1 MRRTRD
7 TQRAAVYEA
16 EALVRTMFDR
26 ADERGLRVV
35 DVLGSQVTLP
45 VERKFASIES
55 VQDYVNRVLAL
66 NWVRDTWARAATP
79 IHVRARAGN
88 NAAHYESDCATM
100 AVPEYRSGK
109 AWAFRELVVLHEIAH
124 HLDPSDPDDPSSAA
138 HGPEYVDRY
147 LTLVGE
153 IIGPEAAFVLRAML
167 LAGGVRLS

>member
-1 MRRTRD
+1 
-7 TQRAAVYEA
+7 
-16 EALVRTMFDR
+16 
-26 ADERGLRVV
+26 
-35 DVLGSQVTLP
+35 VTLP

-66 NWVRDTWARAATP
+66 NWVRETWARAATP

-124 HLDPSDPDDPSSAA
+124 HLDPSDPDDPS
-138 HGPEYVDRY
+138 
-147 LTLVGE
+147 TLVGE